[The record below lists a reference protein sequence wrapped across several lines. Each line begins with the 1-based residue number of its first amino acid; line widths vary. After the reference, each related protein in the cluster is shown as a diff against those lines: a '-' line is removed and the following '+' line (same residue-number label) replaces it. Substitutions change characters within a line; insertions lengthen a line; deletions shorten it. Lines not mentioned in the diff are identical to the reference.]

1 MNKTATLYRMETSDH
16 ICPFGLRARDLLRRK
31 GYSIDDRVLTTKQEA
46 DDLKASLKVKTTP
59 QVIIGGERI
68 GGYEDLQRF
77 LGKSDEKKDK
87 ASYFPVVSL
96 FLIAALATGVLA
108 YAQPSDS
115 SFQGLVMQFVGFSM
129 TMLGLLKLQNVDGF
143 VNGFLGYDLLAQRYV
158 PYAYVYPYAEVLGG
172 LLMIGGVLPAVSI
185 PIMIFIGGIGGIS
198 VFKAVYLDKRELK
211 CACVGGGSNVPLG
224 FVSFSENAVMFGA
237 AIWMLIHSIM

>member
-1 MNKTATLYRMETSDH
+1 MNKTATLYRMETSEH

-31 GYSIDDRVLTTKQEA
+31 GYSIDDRVLSTRQEA
-46 DDLKASLKVKTTP
+46 VDLKASLKVKTTP
-59 QVIIGGERI
+59 QVIIADERI
-68 GGYEDLQRF
+68 GGFEDLQRF
-77 LGKSDEKKDK
+77 FGKSDEEKDK

-96 FLIAALATGVLA
+96 FLIAAFATGVLA
-108 YAQPSDS
+108 YALPSGT

-143 VNGFLGYDLLAQRYV
+143 VNGFLGYDLLAKRYV
-158 PYAYVYPYAEVLGG
+158 PYAYIYPYAEVLGG
-172 LLMIGGVLPAVSI
+172 LLMIGGLLPSVSI

-237 AIWMLIHSIM
+237 AVWMLLHSFM